1 MVPMRSSRLLLALP
15 VLVGVVAAIDTIA
28 GVISSV
34 AEQQQVAAAW
44 LTGLLLLAY
53 AWIAPWLHEFL
64 AVPSTTGHAETR
76 KLLAV
81 ALKRHAAAAGISTPR
96 LVFVEHAS
104 PVAFGIGMP
113 GAATVFV
120 TTGMCKAVDART
132 LDFVI
137 AHEVS
142 HISLK
147 HSLFQAIVFAGLYLG
162 KALLGLP
169 PLLAPFILLGY
180 LAFMRQCEFAADC
193 GASRLTN
200 CSTTRHGLAAL
211 AQMVRE
217 VKRPSV
223 LVDLLSTHPGFHRRI
238 AASAPQA
245 TAVRV

>member
-1 MVPMRSSRLLLALP
+1 MVPMRSSRLLLAFP
-15 VLVGVVAAIDTIA
+15 VLVGVVAAIDTVA
-28 GVISSV
+28 GFVSSSPE
-34 AEQQQVAAAW
+34 AQQITSAW
-44 LTGLLLLAY
+44 LTGLLLLSY
-53 AWIAPWLHEFL
+53 AWIAPWLHECL
-64 AVPSTTGHAETR
+64 AVASTTGHAETR

-81 ALKRHAAAAGISTPR
+81 TLKRHAAAAGISTPK
-96 LVFVEHAS
+96 LIFVEHAS
-104 PVAFGIGMP
+104 PVAFGIGLP
-113 GAATVFV
+113 GASTVFV
-120 TTGMCKAVDART
+120 TTGMCEAVDART

-162 KALLGLP
+162 KVLLGLP

-211 AQMVRE
+211 AQMVKE

-223 LVDLLSTHPGFHRRI
+223 LVDLLSTHPSFHRRI
-238 AASAPQA
+238 AATSPEAQLA
-245 TAVRV
+245 KA